1 MEFNLPR
8 RLQGCQ
14 FPSSLHA
21 ELPVM
26 LFNCLWLLTLFQCIY
41 ILLYA
46 RWKSEH
52 FYFYHDSLMKASLC
66 PSDGRAFT
74 GEWKVELSF
83 LLTVDHTSS
92 SGDRGLFL
100 WFSCRM
106 AVVVT
111 RATGHYAAD
120 LTELMG
126 SRVLMFILPLVDM
139 CCMLAGAMCVGEHV
153 SMCEHPCRCRNINL
167 QLQMKLSPFIL

>member
-52 FYFYHDSLMKASLC
+52 FYFYHDALMKASLC

-92 SGDRGLFL
+92 SGVRGLFL
-100 WFSCRM
+100 WSSCRM

-111 RATGHYAAD
+111 RATGHYAAG
-120 LTELMG
+120 LTTELMG

-139 CCMLAGAMCVGEHV
+139 YLHASRCNVYGRACEHV
-153 SMCEHPCRCRNINL
+153 
-167 QLQMKLSPFIL
+167 